1 MIDII
6 TDNTIWYVI
15 EVQPK
20 RICMKFLHRL
30 HLWPF
35 FCSFCDADLLCQH
48 SFFLSLRRQRLPVF
62 MFPLCTFDWHW
73 RSSFSSAETSAS
85 TLTPG
90 AVSQVSV
97 WLQLSSGHTSRLSA
111 GNTETFMLPFP
122 TCECNSISE
131 VYHERRQMREAQT
144 KAVIWADNYF
154 LSISLESYSALKP
167 FLHHSHLRWTVGL
180 MMLVVFEMQSSFL
193 PL

>member
-1 MIDII
+1 MIDIM

-62 MFPLCTFDWHW
+62 MFPLVLLTDTDVPHFLLQRPQPRHSHPELFPRWVCDC
-73 RSSFSSAETSAS
+73 SSALDTHPGCLPVIRRLSCSPSLPVNVIVFLKYIMRDVRWEKHRRRQWSEQRITSCLLVWRATQRWNRFS
-85 TLTPG
+85 ITLT
-90 AVSQVSV
+90 
-97 WLQLSSGHTSRLSA
+97 SGERLA
-111 GNTETFMLPFP
+111 WWCL
-122 TCECNSISE
+122 
-131 VYHERRQMREAQT
+131 
-144 KAVIWADNYF
+144 
-154 LSISLESYSALKP
+154 
-167 FLHHSHLRWTVGL
+167 
-180 MMLVVFEMQSSFL
+180 
-193 PL
+193 